1 MTRSRK
7 IWITV
12 AAVLVLFFVI
22 LPAVA
27 YLVGP
32 TTCIPKEKE
41 YCLVFESQMSVDVT
55 IVNQEL
61 NKNNEQLYQE
71 TLGTVPAGQT
81 ENLTLVMP
89 NPKGRTVDSV
99 LGSLVETIQLK
110 AADGAGSV
118 LWQKSWSIDEFYDL
132 RKAEWRIVISPET
145 NEE

>member
-7 IWITV
+7 ICITV
-12 AAVLVLFFVI
+12 GVVLLFFVI

-32 TTCIPKEKE
+32 TTCMPKERE

-55 IVNQEL
+55 IVNQE
-61 NKNNEQLYQE
+61 
-71 TLGTVPAGQT
+71 TLGTVPAGQA

-89 NPKGRTVDSV
+89 NPKGRTADSV
-99 LGSLVETIQLK
+99 LGSLVDTIQLK
-110 AADGAGSV
+110 AADGAMSV
-118 LWQKSWSIDEFYDL
+118 LWQKSWTRDEFHDL